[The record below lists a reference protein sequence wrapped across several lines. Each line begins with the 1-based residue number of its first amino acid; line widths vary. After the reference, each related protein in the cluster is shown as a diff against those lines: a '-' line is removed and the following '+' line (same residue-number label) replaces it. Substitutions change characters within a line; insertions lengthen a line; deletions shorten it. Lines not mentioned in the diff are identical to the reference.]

1 MVIKMARISEIDTET
16 ASEEVKKV
24 IEEHIAGGH
33 KISNVK
39 RTLLHHVPS
48 FNALEVAAYDLDDD
62 LQRLIG
68 KLDGDIFEYAVSVEN
83 DCLVCSTYF
92 TKLLKEEH
100 GLDPET
106 YAFTDRQQ
114 LLIEYGRTIAHTPK
128 EVSDEL
134 FARMKAEFTEEQ
146 IVAITTMGVMM
157 VAMNFYNDIMQLEPV

>member
-68 KLDGDIFEYAVSVEN
+68 KLDGDIFEYA
-83 DCLVCSTYF
+83 
-92 TKLLKEEH
+92 
-100 GLDPET
+100 
-106 YAFTDRQQ
+106 
-114 LLIEYGRTIAHTPK
+114 
-128 EVSDEL
+128 
-134 FARMKAEFTEEQ
+134 
-146 IVAITTMGVMM
+146 
-157 VAMNFYNDIMQLEPV
+157 